1 MEARLTIDAMTDLAR
16 DLPDFFKDS
25 NDSAPVPTWEQLTR
39 TASGSSQEMLE
50 HVIRILGAEGDI
62 EVAQRV
68 WDQLPGECQRS
79 VALLIDKIYYEGWLD
94 AVGRISGWPWDG
106 GFFFQPRETGRGA
119 LAEILDSKSGPLG
132 SYTACNARNGLFAY
146 LSARNHRGWKQSWME
161 NDVATA
167 ALHIGVFESGIAEVH
182 FDAFNAL
189 FTNGAA
195 PDELISIP
203 LIGSFNRRLFALHRR
218 WDQGKHASRV
228 RTSACLY
235 HLLQRETVPLSF

>member
-1 MEARLTIDAMTDLAR
+1 MTDLPK
-16 DLPDFFKDS
+16 DLHDFLKSSHDC
-25 NDSAPVPTWEQLTR
+25 APVPTWAQLTR
-39 TASGSSQEMLE
+39 ISSGSSPEMLE
-50 HVIRILGAEGDI
+50 HVTRILGAEGDT
-62 EVAQRV
+62 EAARGV

-79 VALLIDKIYYEGWLD
+79 VALLIDKIYNEGWLD
-94 AVGRISGWPWDG
+94 AVGRVSGWPWDG
-106 GFFFQPRETGRGA
+106 GFFFEPRGTSRGT
-119 LAEILDSKSGPLG
+119 LAEILASKSGPRG

-167 ALHIGVFESGIAEVH
+167 ALHVGIFESGIAEVH

-195 PDELISIP
+195 PGELIRIP
-203 LIGSFNRRLFALHRR
+203 LVGSFNRRLFVLHRR
-218 WDQGKHASRV
+218 WEQGTHASTV
-228 RTSACLY
+228 RTSACFY